1 MYILN
6 KKSFL
11 NLRMYHILFTM
22 LLSLCL
28 CGCQEKVTAGSAD
41 TNFGVDDNDDMVL
54 SDEEVR
60 EDISEQNSAQNAGEI
75 TDTEE
80 HVAAVDLSVYEFQDI
95 NLALGCSYDLEDL
108 CAEDGLSYE
117 SENSN
122 IAYISDDGALVAQ
135 SEGKTNIIVAND
147 RQSRGFQVCVTNPQI
162 SMTDINKIV
171 GNTASLAVYGTT
183 GDIVWQSD
191 NDAIATVDDNGIVYA
206 MPTGCGMSTNIH
218 AYVDGADLVCMINV
232 EPVPQLDTTYKI
244 YSEGHIRSTLGSYNC
259 NLTAYSNAN
268 KVIRF
273 AHAQTDGSAFYEDSA
288 VEIEEVLN
296 LSKIDYSD
304 GYTFPVYET
313 YINDSLDRS
322 GDFAHIEIYLVG
334 TSQDANV
341 LAKSTQAYEME
352 VAYKAENGYGVISVW
367 VNELGYTNQKNA
379 GLVYVEVDGI
389 EYCFNIQVRGYG
401 LTNADN
407 LPKSDTLE
415 EYVENDVVEI
425 AYSGDYSELL
435 QFSYTFLPNNVANEF
450 GEKFVDTLQDKA
462 VSACVDLLLSAI
474 F

>member
-1 MYILN
+1 MTDDSIAVN
-6 KKSFL
+6 VG
-11 NLRMYHILFTM
+11 T
-22 LLSLCL
+22 
-28 CGCQEKVTAGSAD
+28 
-41 TNFGVDDNDDMVL
+41 DDNGDMAL
-54 SDEEVR
+54 SDAEVR
-60 EDISEQNSAQNAGEI
+60 ED
-75 TDTEE
+75 TDS
-80 HVAAVDLSVYEFQDI
+80 VDLSAYEFQDI
-95 NLALGCSYDLEDL
+95 NLALGCSYDLNNL
-108 CAEDGLSYE
+108 CAEDSLHCE

-122 IAYISDDGALVAQ
+122 IAYISDNGELVAQ
-135 SEGKTNIIVAND
+135 SEGKTNIIVTNNE
-147 RQSRGFQVCVTNPQI
+147 QSRSFQVCVTNPQI
-162 SMTDINKIV
+162 SMTEINKIV

-191 NDAIATVDDNGIVYA
+191 NDAIATVDDGGIVYA
-206 MPTGCGMSTNIH
+206 MPTGCGMSTSIH
-218 AYVDGADLVCMINV
+218 AYVDGTDLTCTINV

-273 AHAQTDGSAFYEDSA
+273 AQTQTDGSAFYEDFA
-288 VEIEEVLN
+288 AEIEEVINLN
-296 LSKIDYSD
+296 KVDYSD
-304 GYTFPVYET
+304 GYTFPIYET
-313 YINDSLDRS
+313 YVNDSLDRS

-341 LAKSTQAYEME
+341 LTKSTQAYEME
-352 VAYKAENGYGVISVW
+352 ASYKAENGYGVISVW

-401 LTNADN
+401 LTSADN

-415 EYVENDVVEI
+415 EYTENDVVEI
-425 AYSGDYSELL
+425 SYSGDYAELL